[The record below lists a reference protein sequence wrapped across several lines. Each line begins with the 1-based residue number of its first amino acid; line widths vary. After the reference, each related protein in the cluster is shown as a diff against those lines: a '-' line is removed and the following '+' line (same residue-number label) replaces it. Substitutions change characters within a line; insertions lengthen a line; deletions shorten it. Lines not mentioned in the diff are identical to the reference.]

1 MFVFVSDPSK
11 TLMFLEGCS
20 SQHLGCTVLLRGTTN
35 SELAKL
41 KRVVSRLVFTQF
53 SWRLE
58 NSFLM
63 DEFALPPSPPTDT
76 FLEEP
81 ATSDSS
87 QHDPVMSSTTNCLE
101 SDSAVVLSNC
111 ELLHG
116 SCEVSGTCGVA
127 VTGEGAQHGDD
138 TSFSRSSS
146 VQFNENVQSDSS
158 SLSNRKKCICCDKAE
173 RIGPRCTDC
182 NNVISSGSRKQ
193 IVARESRNSSA
204 GEGHVC
210 EPIRQLTQA
219 KEAQT
224 NCDSGKMQTA
234 RSGSKEKSLSEEK
247 RTNVESVSDFSDP
260 LHLYLNLD
268 DEVFSTGSGQLSVA
282 ELPLT
287 NRFRKAL
294 DDTILSSS
302 PYLQVTAQDVRFPLW
317 PLEL

>member
-1 MFVFVSDPSK
+1 
-11 TLMFLEGCS
+11 
-20 SQHLGCTVLLRGTTN
+20 
-35 SELAKL
+35 
-41 KRVVSRLVFTQF
+41 VFTQF

-63 DEFALPPSPPTDT
+63 DEFALPPSPPTDS

-87 QHDPVMSSTTNCLE
+87 QHD
-101 SDSAVVLSNC
+101 SAIVLSNR

-116 SCEVSGTCGVA
+116 SCEVGAEEPQVHRMNDGNVTSGTCDVA
-127 VTGEGAQHGDD
+127 AAGESAQQGDMR
-138 TSFSRSSS
+138 SFSRSSS
-146 VQFNENVQSDSS
+146 VQFNENVQSDNSS
-158 SLSNRKKCICCDKAE
+158 ISSRKQCICCDKAE
-173 RIGPRCTDC
+173 HVSPSCADC
-182 NNVISSGSRKQ
+182 NNIMSSGSRKQ
-193 IVARESRNSSA
+193 TVVRESRNSSA

-210 EPIRQLTQA
+210 EPLRELTQA
-219 KEAQT
+219 EEAQT
-224 NCDSGKMQTA
+224 NCDSGKTQATH
-234 RSGSKEKSLSEEK
+234 SGSKEKSLSEEK

-294 DDTILSSS
+294 DDTILCSS
-302 PYLQVTAQDVRFPLW
+302 PYLQVML
-317 PLEL
+317 LS